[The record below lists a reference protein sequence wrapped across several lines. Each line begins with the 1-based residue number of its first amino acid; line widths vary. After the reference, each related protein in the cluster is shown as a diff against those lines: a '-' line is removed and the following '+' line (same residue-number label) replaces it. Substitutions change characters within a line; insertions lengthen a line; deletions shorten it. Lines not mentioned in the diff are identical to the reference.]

1 MVLARPSESVTPAV
15 NSTDPPAVTAA
26 NVTGTPRTGR
36 LSAARTSTTKGV
48 ISVWLAVSLCR
59 SPEILSNWVGT
70 GMNVTRVESAFPLG
84 VQACTITLLRLF
96 GAMRRPSDRIDT
108 PGVEVNHRR

>member
-1 MVLARPSESVTPAV
+1 MLARPSESVTPAV
-15 NSTDPPAVTAA
+15 NSTEPPGVTAA

-36 LSAARTSTTKGV
+36 LSIARTSTTNGSGRV
-48 ISVWLAVSLCR
+48 RPTVSLCR

-70 GMNVTRVESAFPLG
+70 GMNVTRVESSFPLG